1 MAGTVGEAGAG
12 LNSGLETEE
21 AGMIAKI
28 IMGLVAL
35 GMALAFFAVPILKLK
50 EPALIIVILIGVAM
64 MVYNF
69 IEVVREKD
77 DH

>member
-1 MAGTVGEAGAG
+1 MF
-12 LNSGLETEE
+12 
-21 AGMIAKI
+21 AKI
-28 IMGLVAL
+28 VMGLIAIS
-35 GMALAFFAVPILKLK
+35 MAIAFFAVPILKLK
-50 EPALIIVILIGVAM
+50 DPALIIVVLIGVAM

>member
-1 MAGTVGEAGAG
+1 
-12 LNSGLETEE
+12 
-21 AGMIAKI
+21 MIAKI
-28 IMGLVAL
+28 VTGIIAMA
-35 GMALAFFAVPILKLK
+35 MALAFYAVPVIKLK
-50 EPALIIVILIGVAM
+50 SPALIIVILIGVAM

>member
-1 MAGTVGEAGAG
+1 
-12 LNSGLETEE
+12 
-21 AGMIAKI
+21 MIARI
-28 IMGLVAL
+28 VSGVIALVF
-35 GMALAFFAVPILKLK
+35 ALAFFAVPIIKLQ
-50 EPALIIVILIGVAM
+50 EPSLVVVVLIGVAA